1 MDATLKPAPS
11 ASIKITQRLTAR
23 VVVVFI
29 RCSSFVVC
37 GYFLSVRLATVAGA
51 VVKRLYV
58 WRMGKNGMKRSERI
72 DRVELMRTFVRIV
85 EAGSLSA
92 AARQLATTQATVSR
106 RLQSLETMLGVRLM
120 LRTTHTTR
128 LTDDGER
135 CYQHARRVIDS
146 WLALE
151 DEVGQTEDEPV
162 GVLRV
167 RAPHAFGQDQL
178 LKPLTEFLQRYPQLS
193 VEWMLNDRSVDFL
206 GDNLDCAIRVGVE
219 VDPATVSVLL
229 AEVPRSVVASP
240 ELLARYPAVKTP
252 KDLQQLPWIAISSFY
267 QRHVELFH
275 DASSAPARVTITPRL
290 STDSLYVARNT
301 AFTGLGVAVVSSW
314 TVQDDI
320 QEGRLVHL
328 LPEWQPAALPV
339 HLVYPWSRYYPA
351 RLRRFLELMRQ
362 IMPEVT
368 GMRKPLQQP

>member
-1 MDATLKPAPS
+1 
-11 ASIKITQRLTAR
+11 
-23 VVVVFI
+23 
-29 RCSSFVVC
+29 
-37 GYFLSVRLATVAGA
+37 
-51 VVKRLYV
+51 
-58 WRMGKNGMKRSERI
+58 MKRTERI

-178 LKPLTEFLQRYPQLS
+178 LKPLTEF
-193 VEWMLNDRSVDFL
+193 
-206 GDNLDCAIRVGVE
+206 
-219 VDPATVSVLL
+219 
-229 AEVPRSVVASP
+229 
-240 ELLARYPAVKTP
+240 
-252 KDLQQLPWIAISSFY
+252 
-267 QRHVELFH
+267 
-275 DASSAPARVTITPRL
+275 
-290 STDSLYVARNT
+290 
-301 AFTGLGVAVVSSW
+301 
-314 TVQDDI
+314 
-320 QEGRLVHL
+320 
-328 LPEWQPAALPV
+328 
-339 HLVYPWSRYYPA
+339 
-351 RLRRFLELMRQ
+351 
-362 IMPEVT
+362 
-368 GMRKPLQQP
+368 

>member
-1 MDATLKPAPS
+1 
-11 ASIKITQRLTAR
+11 
-23 VVVVFI
+23 
-29 RCSSFVVC
+29 
-37 GYFLSVRLATVAGA
+37 
-51 VVKRLYV
+51 
-58 WRMGKNGMKRSERI
+58 
-72 DRVELMRTFVRIV
+72 MRTFVRIV

-92 AARQLATTQATVSR
+92 AARQLSTTQATVSR
-106 RLQSLETMLGVRLM
+106 RLQSLETLLGVRLL

-178 LKPLTEFLQRYPQLS
+178 LQPLTAFLQRYPQLS
-193 VEWMLNDRSVDFL
+193 VEWMLNDKSVDFL
-206 GDNLDCAIRVGVE
+206 GDNLDCAIRVGAE

-240 ELLARYPAVKTP
+240 ELLERFPAIKTP
-252 KDLQQLPWIAISSFY
+252 DDLQALPWIAISTFY
-267 QRHVELFH
+267 QRHVELFKGGTTI
-275 DASSAPARVTITPRL
+275 PARIAITPRL

-301 AFTGLGVAVVSSW
+301 ALTGLGVAVVSSW
-314 TVQDDI
+314 TVKEDI
-320 QEGRLVHL
+320 QAGRLVHI

-351 RLRRFLELMRQ
+351 RLRRFLEMMRQ
-362 IMPEVT
+362 VMPEIA
-368 GMRKPLQQP
+368 GMRKPEK

>member
-1 MDATLKPAPS
+1 
-11 ASIKITQRLTAR
+11 
-23 VVVVFI
+23 
-29 RCSSFVVC
+29 
-37 GYFLSVRLATVAGA
+37 
-51 VVKRLYV
+51 
-58 WRMGKNGMKRSERI
+58 MGENGMKRPERI

-193 VEWMLNDRSVDFL
+193 VDFL

-219 VDPATVSVLL
+219 VDPATVSMLL

-240 ELLARYPAVKTP
+240 ELLARYPAIKTP
-252 KDLQQLPWIAISSFY
+252 EDLQQLPWIAISSFY

-301 AFTGLGVAVVSSW
+301 ALTGLGVAVVSSW